1 MALSLKQTLMAGFAA
16 AAVLAAPVAATHNTA
31 YADGARV
38 EQTNVAVEE
47 QQVFSR
53 KEAYRASTNQI
64 VLHYGAGMKG
74 VGQIEEILNERG
86 YPTAAYAGGPD
97 GQIQLFVG
105 RGIFGLYDQD
115 DLDNGALGGDAI
127 MLYQERVG
135 PAASLPGPAV
145 AVSLE

>member
-1 MALSLKQTLMAGFAA
+1 MALSLKQKLMAGFAA

-31 YADGARV
+31 YADGAGV
-38 EQTNVAVEE
+38 ERTNVAVEE

-53 KEAYRASTNQI
+53 KEAYRASTSQI
-64 VLHYGAGMKG
+64 VLHYGAGMKR
-74 VGQIEEILNERG
+74 VQNIEDVLNGMG

-115 DLDNGALGGDAI
+115 DLDDGSLGDDAI
-127 MLYQERVG
+127 VIFQERIG
-135 PAASLPGPAV
+135 PAASLSGPAV
-145 AVSLE
+145 AASLE